1 MVTSIILTNSIFN
14 TLKDISDRAYP
25 YEACAFLVGKI
36 NGDTVIVRY
45 ADEVKNLDRSSV
57 SFSVSSEDL
66 LKVYENASS
75 MNLDIVGIF
84 HSHPYSKAY
93 PSSKDLKYMSINQ
106 VPWVILSMLDY
117 ELRAFVCDEICLKE
131 LKVVI
136 VD

>member
-25 YEACAFLVGKI
+25 YEACAFLAGNV

-45 ADEVKNLDRSSV
+45 ADEVKNVDRSSV
-57 SFSVSSEDL
+57 SFSVSSEEL
-66 LKVYENASS
+66 LRVYENASS

-84 HSHPYSKAY
+84 HSHPYSRAY

-117 ELRAFVCDEICLKE
+117 ELRAFIGDESCLKE